1 MNRLVALLVLAL
13 MPAGNVV
20 AQDRLPPI
28 PPGEMSEAQQQA
40 VEDYMEL
47 RGSNLTGP
55 PWSVILRVPD
65 LVIPSLQM
73 RLHNSNN
80 SALSPKLTELAILI
94 AAREWSNSYEWNAH
108 YNAAVRGG
116 LDTDIIAAISDGRR
130 PEGMAQDEEI
140 LYDFCME
147 LVRNKGVSDRT
158 YARALGA
165 FGEAGVIE
173 ATTLEGY
180 YAFLAMVMNVA
191 RSPTPATATQ
201 TLTPFPK

>member
-13 MPAGNVV
+13 MLAGNVE

-28 PPGEMSEAQQQA
+28 PPEEMTDAQEKA
-40 VEDYMEL
+40 VADYMEI

-55 PWSVILRVPD
+55 PWSVLLRVPD
-65 LVIPSLQM
+65 LVVPSLQM

-80 SALSPKLTELAILI
+80 SALSPKLTEFAILI
-94 AAREWSNSYEWNAH
+94 AARDWSNSYEWSAH
-108 YNAAVRGG
+108 YNAAVQAG
-116 LDTDIIAAISDGRR
+116 LGTDIIAAVGDGRR
-130 PEGMAQDEEI
+130 PEGMSEEEEI

-147 LVRNKGVSDRT
+147 LIHNKGVSDRT
-158 YARALGA
+158 YARALAA

-191 RSPTPATATQ
+191 RSPTRANATQ